1 MRKKTIRKNKSIF
14 GGTRMVH
21 KKSDKKPKGKP
32 RGRPFVKGNKFRFPQ
47 PTCEIL
53 DDTGHESGDK
63 GGFIESIQPIE
74 TVDVVPIELPKED
87 QKILDS
93 ISFTFEKN
101 VITIL
106 LKSILKPS
114 GGRYFKIQLILN
126 DKIEVKPSSFVT
138 KQSAI
143 SFWDLL
149 KGELE

>member
-1 MRKKTIRKNKSIF
+1 
-14 GGTRMVH
+14 MVH
-21 KKSDKKPKGKP
+21 KNADKKPKGKP
-32 RGRPFVKGNKFRFPQ
+32 RGRPFTKGNKYRFTK
-47 PTCEIL
+47 PTSEIL

-63 GGFIESIQPIE
+63 GGFVEELIESIQPIE
-74 TVDVVPIELPKED
+74 KVESVVPIQLPKED

-126 DKIEVKPSSFVT
+126 DKIEVKPSSFIT
-138 KQSAI
+138 KQSAL
-143 SFWDLL
+143 SFWNLL
-149 KGELE
+149 KGELQ